1 MVYPLLNKSNI
12 GTLNAAPLAPCHLIN
27 QWTEGKQIA
36 KKYFTQWNS
45 MSVVL
50 ATAEPEHNFSDKV
63 NRETTL
69 DLVNEWISS
78 CLLYA
83 IDNIRIN
90 RPESEIGKHFDGLI
104 IENEDDEN
112 ANRSESLL
120 YKSMQSHSFSTIK
133 IVDRL
138 ISIKSERSHSA
149 HTATENNRELFCT
162 ISVLTRSE
170 ISVRI

>member
-1 MVYPLLNKSNI
+1 
-12 GTLNAAPLAPCHLIN
+12 
-27 QWTEGKQIA
+27 
-36 KKYFTQWNS
+36 

-138 ISIKSERSHSA
+138 ISIKSERSTHS
-149 HTATENNRELFCT
+149 NREQ
-162 ISVLTRSE
+162 S
-170 ISVRI
+170 RIILHNFGFEAFRDFGANIIY